1 MDVLRDKVSV
11 ITGAT
16 SGIGARI
23 ATLFA
28 GEGATVVIAGRRAAE
43 GHDLAALL
51 GERVTFVQTDVGVE
65 AQVEALVQSTVE
77 RFGRLDVLVNNA
89 GEGGVPPGG
98 LEDIDLDAFLRMLQ
112 VHAGGVL
119 AGMKYAARVMARQGS
134 GSIINTASTSARL
147 AGWSGTG
154 YSAAKAAVLQLTR
167 CAAIELGPQGI
178 RVNSIS
184 PGPILTGI
192 FAKAAGM
199 DPREADRTAEQ
210 LEPAFLGALENHQP
224 LRRAGKPDDVAK
236 VAVWLASDAADFV
249 NGQDIAVDGG
259 ITAGRPIQV
268 SRLERR
274 QLAGAFAMLAS

>member
-1 MDVLRDKVSV
+1 MDVLRDKVSI

-28 GEGATVVIAGRRAAE
+28 GEGSTVVIAGRRAVE
-43 GHDLAALL
+43 GQELADLL
-51 GERVTFVQTDVGVE
+51 GDQASFVQTDVADE
-65 AQVEALVQSTVE
+65 AQVEALVQHAVQQ
-77 RFGRLDVLVNNA
+77 FGRLDALVNNA

-98 LEDIDLDAFLRMLQ
+98 LEDIDLDACLRMLQ

-119 AGMKYAARVMARQGS
+119 AGMKYAARVMARQGT

-154 YSAAKAAVLQLTR
+154 YSAAKAAVVQLTR
-167 CAAIELGPQGI
+167 CAAIELGPIGI

-184 PGPILTGI
+184 PGPIMTGI

-199 DPREADRTAEQ
+199 EPREADRTAEQ
-210 LEPAFLGALENHQP
+210 LEPAFLEALENHQP

-236 VAVWLASDAADFV
+236 VAVWLASDAAGFV
-249 NGQDIAVDGG
+249 NGQDITVDGG

-268 SRLERR
+268 SQLERR
-274 QLAGAFAMLAS
+274 QLTGAFATLVS